1 MAQRCFDRGC
11 CSKNSRGEFNC
22 LETNRR
28 KTKKSD
34 INRYADLYSG
44 PTLNVAAI
52 YSRVLTIVFVTF
64 MYGFGLPI
72 LYPIAALSL
81 LLLYATEKANLYW
94 GY

>member
-1 MAQRCFDRGC
+1 M
-11 CSKNSRGEFNC
+11 
-22 LETNRR
+22 
-28 KTKKSD
+28 
-34 INRYADLYSG
+34 
-44 PTLNVAAI
+44 AAI

>member
-1 MAQRCFDRGC
+1 MAKRFFDRGS
-11 CSKNSRGEFNC
+11 CSKNGRGEFSF

-34 INRYADLYSG
+34 VNGYADLYSG
-44 PTLNVAAI
+44 PTLNLTAI
-52 YSRVLTIVFVTF
+52 YSRILTTVFVTF

-81 LLLYATEKANLYW
+81 LLLYATEKAKLYW

>member
-1 MAQRCFDRGC
+1 MVKRFFDRGS
-11 CSKNSRGEFNC
+11 CSKNSRGEFKY

-34 INRYADLYSG
+34 VNGYADLYSG
-44 PTLNVAAI
+44 PTLDVAAI

-81 LLLYATEKANLYW
+81 LLLYATEKAKLYW